1 MRPLA
6 SHQSCP
12 NCIIATHEQILFSPL
27 SIVEYIGCYLG
38 AIMPRAWRASTAGGT
53 MFRLPLSSTCGR
65 NAIRI
70 SRNVIAFVVLSLS
83 SSSAMAGSI
92 YGIQPNGDLL
102 AYKHAGTA
110 DGSASWAYQ
119 QKKVGNGWNGF
130 VNVFAGDNGVIY
142 GIQPNGDLLD

>member
-1 MRPLA
+1 
-6 SHQSCP
+6 
-12 NCIIATHEQILFSPL
+12 
-27 SIVEYIGCYLG
+27 
-38 AIMPRAWRASTAGGT
+38 

-83 SSSAMAGSI
+83 SSSFSAMAGSI

-110 DGSASWAYQ
+110 DGSARWAYQ
-119 QKKVGNGWNGF
+119 QKKVGNGWNDF
-130 VNVFAGDNGVIY
+130 VNVFASE
-142 GIQPNGDLLD
+142 